1 MRFLPIATAI
11 SLLLTACGPADRARF
26 ALPELTRLPP
36 GEVSFQPPG
45 EALRNGYPVTPA
57 PTIARHA
64 RGVAIMTR
72 QVSQAEYAACVNAG
86 GCKPLDAAQ
95 RRASAPDLPAVGISW
110 SDASAY
116 AAWLSAATGRRF
128 RLPDYGEWVYAAG
141 EAYRE
146 ETLPDQPG
154 TGDPAAGGPAAGG
167 PAAGDPAAG
176 DPAAGDPAQRWLA
189 EYEQQSRRGGEA
201 ADTAVRPFGAYG
213 VNAAGLKDM
222 GGSVWDWTSDCH
234 SRRVLDARTDGASDA
249 AQGRNCGIRVAA
261 GRHIAFLPD
270 FIRDPKSGACSVG
283 LPPANLGLRLVL
295 EEG

>member
-154 TGDPAAGGPAAGG
+154 
-167 PAAGDPAAG
+167 AGDPAAG

-222 GGSVWDWTSDCH
+222 AGSVWDWTSDCH

-261 GRHIAFLPD
+261 GRHIAYLPD

>member
-95 RRASAPDLPAVGISW
+95 RRASSPDLPAVGISW

-154 TGDPAAGGPAAGG
+154 
-167 PAAGDPAAG
+167 AGDPAAG

-222 GGSVWDWTSDCH
+222 AGSVWDWTSDCH

-261 GRHIAFLPD
+261 GRHIAYLPD